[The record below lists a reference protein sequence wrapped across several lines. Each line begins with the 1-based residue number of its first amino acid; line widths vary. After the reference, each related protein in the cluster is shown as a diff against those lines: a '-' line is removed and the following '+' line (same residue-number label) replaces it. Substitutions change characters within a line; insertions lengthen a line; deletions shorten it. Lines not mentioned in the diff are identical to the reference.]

1 MLRVLLFAL
10 ALLAAQ
16 QSALAHDVWHAA
28 GAGQSQQQDK
38 LCPLH
43 DALGTV
49 VGALDAPLA
58 APLLLKLETR
68 KPAFEPGNGL
78 FLDAPLPSS
87 RGPPARPLK

>member
-1 MLRVLLFAL
+1 MLRVLLLAL

-16 QSALAHDVWHAA
+16 QGALAHDVWHAA

-58 APLLLKLETR
+58 GPLLLKLASET
-68 KPAFEPGNGL
+68 PAFEPGSEL
-78 FLDAPLPSS
+78 FLAAPLPSS
-87 RGPPARPLK
+87 RGPPARL

>member
-1 MLRVLLFAL
+1 MLRVLLLAL

-16 QSALAHDVWHAA
+16 QSALAHGVWHAA

-49 VGALDAPLA
+49 AGALDAVPPKTPILTLQDQA
-58 APLLLKLETR
+58 FGSLPSDMPWLELPR
-68 KPAFEPGNGL
+68 
-78 FLDAPLPSS
+78 PSS
-87 RGPPARPLK
+87 RGPPSVL